1 MDIQQLQYYGD
12 LMQGA
17 LTADPIS
24 TIFGFCVWILQVI
37 GDFTGMG
44 YELANIIIFVVV
56 HPALTLALFVLWRRA
71 QRQALE
77 CSCTMHVPPTAEQ
90 NRKSIVN
97 LLMKHG
103 WISRP

>member
-1 MDIQQLQYYGD
+1 
-12 LMQGA
+12 MQGA
-17 LTADPIS
+17 LMADPIS
-24 TIFGFCVWILQVI
+24 TIFGFCVWVLQVI

-44 YELANIIIFVVV
+44 YELANVIVFVVV

-71 QRQALE
+71 QGRIPE
-77 CSCTMHVPPTAEQ
+77 CSGTMQVGPAAEQ

>member
-1 MDIQQLQYYGD
+1 MDIQQLQYCGD
-12 LMQGA
+12 LMQSA
-17 LTADPIS
+17 FMTDPIS
-24 TIFGFCVWILQVI
+24 TFFGFCVWILQVI

-56 HPALTLALFVLWRRA
+56 HPALTFALFVLWRRA

-77 CSCTMHVPPTAEQ
+77 CSCTMQVRPTAEQ
-90 NRKSIVN
+90 NRKSITS

-103 WISRP
+103 WMSGP

>member
-1 MDIQQLQYYGD
+1 
-12 LMQGA
+12 MQSA
-17 LTADPIS
+17 FMTDPIS
-24 TIFGFCVWILQVI
+24 TFFGFCVWILQVI

-56 HPALTLALFVLWRRA
+56 HPILTFALFVLWRRA

-77 CSCTMHVPPTAEQ
+77 CSCTMQVRPTAEQ
-90 NRKSIVN
+90 NRNSITN

-103 WISRP
+103 WMSGP